1 MASFVKVAKV
11 ADVPEG
17 SAKLVEA
24 GGKQI
29 ALFNAGGKFY
39 AIDNTCK
46 HRGGPLAEGE
56 LDGTTHHLPMARM
69 GVRHHYRRESRRP
82 ERQAWMLR
90 GQSRGRRHTRRSIT
104 RAA

>member
-11 ADVPEG
+11 TDVPVG

-56 LDGTTHHLPMARM
+56 LDGTT
-69 GVRHHYRRESRRP
+69 
-82 ERQAWMLR
+82 
-90 GQSRGRRHTRRSIT
+90 IT
-104 RAA
+104 CPWHGWEYDITTGANLDDATVKLGCYAVKAEGDDILVEA